1 MGWPH
6 ALAQVE
12 RAPFAGVLA
21 TFVPDLRENRSRL
34 IEERRVTVVLDV
46 GANAGQYAKR
56 LRVDGYAGTIVSF
69 EPLRDA
75 YERLSAA
82 AAASDSAWQTFNLAL
97 GEAPAVA
104 AMNVSA
110 NSYSSSFLSI
120 TRTTVEAAA
129 DAAYVGTEDVT
140 VTALDLLA
148 LPPGRKMLKADVQG
162 FEPSVLRGARTLLP
176 TLELVELE
184 LSLVPIY
191 EGQELAPALCG
202 CCGTTASYRS
212 QWSRR
217 SRTPRPGRF
226 CRSTDS
232 SRTSAAREARI
243 DSRKSAMSTPD
254 RAGTVVIQ

>member
-1 MGWPH
+1 MS
-6 ALAQVE
+6 
-12 RAPFAGVLA
+12 RARRRPSDVPAGVQE
-21 TFVPDLRENRSRL
+21 TRTRQ
-34 IEERRVTVVLDV
+34 IEERRVTVILDV

-56 LRVDGYAGTIVSF
+56 LRDDGYSGTIVSF

-75 YERLSAA
+75 YERLYAA
-82 AAASDSAWQTFNLAL
+82 AAGDPGWQTFNLAL

-110 NSYSSSFLSI
+110 NSFSSSFLPI
-120 TRTTVEAAA
+120 AQRTVEAAH

-140 VTALDLLA
+140 VTALDLLV

-191 EGQELAPALCG
+191 QGQELAPAVCG
-202 CCGTTASYRS
+202 ILRDHGFVPVALEPAFSHPTTGEIL
-212 QWSRR
+212 QIDGLFVNI
-217 SRTPRPGRF
+217 GR
-226 CRSTDS
+226 
-232 SRTSAAREARI
+232 
-243 DSRKSAMSTPD
+243 
-254 RAGTVVIQ
+254 